1 MLLLLFII
9 LAVNGEI
16 LQTFRTHYNLETPFI
31 DGQRGLTLKKEMIP
45 NITKFQEIT
54 FCFRLNID
62 FFTIIGDYIPLLE
75 LLDGGGWDAGVE
87 VEQFQERTVDLRVR
101 DPLTNTNLFRVTT
114 FVDKIAEMRERGNRD
129 WQWPPLSQP
138 VNILEWNHF
147 CLSYN
152 VATRNM
158 KLVHNGELEVSHVR
172 PVEVASLE
180 DYIPSQWFGPNLD
193 GDYSGTRNN
202 VKFEI
207 LTY

>member
-16 LQTFRTHYNLETPFI
+16 LQTFRTHYNLENPFI

-152 VATRNM
+152 VATRTM
-158 KLVHNGELEVSHVR
+158 KLVHNGELEVNHVR

-202 VKFEI
+202 VKFQ
-207 LTY
+207 LTR

>member
-1 MLLLLFII
+1 MLLFII

-16 LQTFRTHYNLETPFI
+16 LQTFRTHYNLENPFI

-152 VATRNM
+152 VATRTM
-158 KLVHNGELEVSHVR
+158 KLVHNGELEVNHVR

-202 VKFEI
+202 VKFQ
-207 LTY
+207 LTR